1 MKNKKVIKK
10 SLIFFKDLKFKL
22 LILLVLQILIG
33 IVSFTTPIFE
43 AKLIEAI
50 TTFKLFKTILFLA
63 VIYLSLEL
71 LYLFLSKTSVV
82 YYLKN
87 IKSKI
92 LFSIRKYVIDNI
104 FELETINFDKN
115 TTGYFEERIIGDT
128 NIIAKTLNSAI
139 QRIVE
144 MITRIGVVIY
154 IFFINWIIGLIFLF
168 IIILTAL
175 LKNKVDK
182 TNKENL
188 KIARQNDDTTYSF
201 ITETIRGIRD
211 IKLLNF
217 KRYAKKEVMDKLD
230 ENNNKYN
237 EFQIY
242 DYKTW
247 NHINYIIIIG
257 TVLIILIGV
266 KFVSLGLM
274 SLADLMVI
282 YLYRVYVFSFM
293 DLYSVVK
300 DCIRD
305 YTLSFERIFDLCDDK
320 KHQKDKFGNI
330 HIDNF
335 KGKIEFKNV
344 SFGYSKKEVIK
355 DLNLVVKPKE
365 TIALVGSSGSGKTTL
380 LNLIT
385 KSYDIN
391 SGELLLDNKNINDL
405 DEKTIRENISI
416 ITQNPYIFNMSI
428 EDNLKLVKPNATKKE
443 IEEVCK
449 IAKFYDYVMS
459 LPDKFNTIIGEG
471 GINLSGGQRQRLAI
485 ARTLLKGAKILL
497 FDEAT
502 SALDNITQKEIQESI
517 DNISSDYTIIIVAH
531 RLSTII
537 NCEKIYLLD
546 NGKIVDNGTHKELL
560 KRNKK
565 YKELYNLESKDN

>member
-1 MKNKKVIKK
+1 MKNSEIIKK
-10 SLIFFKDLKFKL
+10 SLKFFKDLKFKFLCL
-22 LILLVLQILIG
+22 LLLQILIG
-33 IVSFTTPIFE
+33 TVSFLTPIVE
-43 AKLIEAI
+43 ARLIEAI
-50 TTFKLFKTILFLA
+50 TTFKLFKTILIFA
-63 VIYLSLEL
+63 SIYLLLEL

-82 YYLKN
+82 YYIKN
-87 IKSKI
+87 IKSKV
-92 LFSIRKYVIDNI
+92 LFSIRKYVIDNM
-104 FELETINFDKN
+104 FELETVNFDKN
-115 TTGYFEERIIGDT
+115 TTGYFQERIIGDT
-128 NIIAKTLNSAI
+128 NIIARTLNSGI

-144 MITRIGVVIY
+144 MITRIGVIIY
-154 IFFINWIIGLIFLF
+154 ILFINWIIGLIFLF
-168 IIILTAL
+168 IIVITAL
-175 LKNKVDK
+175 IKNKVDK

-188 KIARQNDDTTYSF
+188 KKARKNDDYTYSF
-201 ITETIRGIRD
+201 ITEVIRGIRD

-230 ENNNKYN
+230 ENNNTYN
-237 EFQIY
+237 EYQIY

-257 TVLIILIGV
+257 TVVIILIGI

-305 YTLSFERIFDLCDDK
+305 YTLAFERIFDLCDNN
-320 KHQKDKFGNI
+320 KHKKDKFGSV

-344 SFGYSKKEVIK
+344 SFGYSKKDVIK
-355 DLNLVVKPKE
+355 DLNLVIKPKE

-385 KSYDIN
+385 KSYDIE
-391 SGELLLDNKNINDL
+391 SGKLLLDDKNINDL

-428 EDNLKLVKPNATKKE
+428 KDNLRLVKPDASNKE
-443 IEEVCK
+443 IARVCK
-449 IAKFYDYVMS
+449 IAKLYDYVMS
-459 LPDKFNTIIGEG
+459 LKDKFDTVIGEG

-485 ARTLLKGAKILL
+485 ARTLLKGSKILL

-517 DNISSDYTIIIVAH
+517 DNISNDYTIIIVAH

-546 NGKIVDNGTHKELL
+546 DGKIIDSGTHKELL
-560 KRNKK
+560 KKNKK
-565 YKELYNLESKDN
+565 YKELYNLESKND

>member
-1 MKNKKVIKK
+1 MKNSEIIKK
-10 SLIFFKDLKFKL
+10 SLKFFKDLKFKFLCL
-22 LILLVLQILIG
+22 LLLQILIG
-33 IVSFTTPIFE
+33 TVSFLTPIVE
-43 AKLIEAI
+43 ARLIEAI
-50 TTFKLFKTILFLA
+50 TTFKLFKTILIFA
-63 VIYLSLEL
+63 SIYLLLEL

-82 YYLKN
+82 YYIKN
-87 IKSKI
+87 IKSKV
-92 LFSIRKYVIDNI
+92 LFSIRKYVIDNM
-104 FELETINFDKN
+104 FELETVNFDKN
-115 TTGYFEERIIGDT
+115 TTGYFQERIIGDT
-128 NIIAKTLNSAI
+128 NIIARTLNSGI

-144 MITRIGVVIY
+144 MITRIGVIIY
-154 IFFINWIIGLIFLF
+154 ILFINWIIGLIFLF
-168 IIILTAL
+168 IIVITAL
-175 LKNKVDK
+175 IKNKVDK

-188 KIARQNDDTTYSF
+188 KKARKNDDYTYSF
-201 ITETIRGIRD
+201 ITEVIRGIRD

-230 ENNNKYN
+230 ENNNTYN
-237 EFQIY
+237 EYQIY

-257 TVLIILIGV
+257 TVVIILIGI

-305 YTLSFERIFDLCDDK
+305 YTLAFERIFGLCDNN
-320 KHQKDKFGNI
+320 KHKKDKFGSV

-344 SFGYSKKEVIK
+344 SFGYSKKDVIK
-355 DLNLVVKPKE
+355 DLNLVIKPKE

-385 KSYDIN
+385 KSYDIE
-391 SGELLLDNKNINDL
+391 SGKLLLDDKNINDL

-428 EDNLKLVKPNATKKE
+428 KDNLRLVKPDASNKE
-443 IEEVCK
+443 IARVCK
-449 IAKFYDYVMS
+449 IAKLYDYVMS
-459 LPDKFNTIIGEG
+459 LKDKFDTVIGEG

-485 ARTLLKGAKILL
+485 ARTLLKGSKILL

-517 DNISSDYTIIIVAH
+517 DNISNDYTIIIVAH

-546 NGKIVDNGTHKELL
+546 DGKIIDSGTHKELL
-560 KRNKK
+560 KKNKK
-565 YKELYNLESKDN
+565 YKELYNLESKND

>member
-1 MKNKKVIKK
+1 
-10 SLIFFKDLKFKL
+10 
-22 LILLVLQILIG
+22 
-33 IVSFTTPIFE
+33 
-43 AKLIEAI
+43 
-50 TTFKLFKTILFLA
+50 
-63 VIYLSLEL
+63 
-71 LYLFLSKTSVV
+71 
-82 YYLKN
+82 
-87 IKSKI
+87 
-92 LFSIRKYVIDNI
+92 
-104 FELETINFDKN
+104 
-115 TTGYFEERIIGDT
+115 
-128 NIIAKTLNSAI
+128 
-139 QRIVE
+139 
-144 MITRIGVVIY
+144 
-154 IFFINWIIGLIFLF
+154 
-168 IIILTAL
+168 
-175 LKNKVDK
+175 
-182 TNKENL
+182 
-188 KIARQNDDTTYSF
+188 
-201 ITETIRGIRD
+201 
-211 IKLLNF
+211 
-217 KRYAKKEVMDKLD
+217 
-230 ENNNKYN
+230 
-237 EFQIY
+237 
-242 DYKTW
+242 
-247 NHINYIIIIG
+247 
-257 TVLIILIGV
+257 
-266 KFVSLGLM
+266 M

-355 DLNLVVKPKE
+355 NLNLVVKPKE

-428 EDNLKLVKPNATKKE
+428 EDNLKLVKPNATQRE
-443 IEEVCK
+443 IDKVCK
-449 IAKFYDYVMS
+449 EACFYDFVMS
-459 LPDKFNTIIGEG
+459 LPEKYDTLIGEG
-471 GINLSGGQRQRLAI
+471 GLNLSGGQRQRLAI
-485 ARTLLKGAKILL
+485 ARALLKKCHILL

-502 SALDNITQKEIQESI
+502 SALDNITQQEIQTSI
-517 DNISSDYTIIIVAH
+517 NHISKDYTIIVVAH

-537 NCEKIYLLD
+537 NCQPIYLLD
-546 NGKIVDNGTHKELL
+546 KGKIIDYGSHQELL

-565 YKELYNLESKDN
+565 YQKMYQLEL